1 MNVMSIL
8 KKFIPF
14 LKCAKSIL
22 IHFCSCLENL
32 LELDPGK
39 DLFKQ
44 EKMALTLYE
53 NLDSDLILNLEDY
66 AEDFFNLLTF
76 VNDIG
81 KNFQYDLLENHSE

>member
-1 MNVMSIL
+1 MNVMSVL
-8 KKFIPF
+8 KQFIPF
-14 LKCAKSIL
+14 LNSSKGIL

-32 LELDPGK
+32 LDLDPGK

-53 NLDSDLILNLEDY
+53 KLDNDLILNLNDY

-81 KNFQYDLLENHSE
+81 KH